1 MMNSH
6 NDAPELSFSPLQIG
20 ALVIRPEPIAIGETN
35 ETALTVFRANPG
47 LEAIPVMREGKIIG
61 VIPAQTMLE
70 TFDDTSARMRAW
82 LRELHLFVI
91 PARATVDAATF
102 ISILVDEYFA
112 GDPGKDA
119 VWFIL
124 EYNHEY
130 FGIVSLQNMLKHT
143 NSLRARDMAQA
154 REIQK
159 TLLEKAVIDDKRIK
173 LLFYNKMANAI
184 GGNFYQVFQIWK
196 GQYMVGCFDVAAQ
209 NISGS
214 IAAMALGA
222 CFETLVLSDYDGY
235 PERMTEFIN
244 TLALDVNPT
253 GLRIGAALFYID
265 FSTKT
270 VKIHNCGF
278 SPIHIFLPAGDK
290 QLSYKSVAPHMPP
303 LGLHKELDVDK
314 GQIVP
319 IQSGLRIAACTSGLP
334 NMTALSGQKYGE
346 KNAFNLIKT
355 LHRRDHRDIP
365 QAVAE
370 EIEQWLG
377 EAPLVD
383 DITLMDMRFV

>member
-1 MMNSH
+1 MSSQDN
-6 NDAPELSFSPLQIG
+6 APEITFSPLQIG
-20 ALVIRPEPIAIGETN
+20 TLVIRPEPIAIGETN
-35 ETALTVFRANPG
+35 ETALTVFRSNPG
-47 LEAIPVMREGKIIG
+47 LEAIPVMRDGKIIG
-61 VIPAQTMLE
+61 VIPARNMLE
-70 TFDDTSARMRAW
+70 TFDGVSARMRAW
-82 LRELHLFVI
+82 QRELHLFVI
-91 PARATVDAATF
+91 PARATVDATTF
-102 ISILVDEYFA
+102 ISTLVDEFFT

-124 EYNHEY
+124 EYNHAY
-130 FGIVSLQNMLKHT
+130 FGIVSLQNMLKYT
-143 NSLRARDMAQA
+143 NSLRSQDMAQA

-159 TLLEKAVIDDKRIK
+159 KLLEKAVIDDKRIK
-173 LLFYNKMANAI
+173 LLFYNKMANEI
-184 GGNFYQVFQIWK
+184 GGDFYQVFQIWK

-265 FSTKT
+265 FSTMT

-278 SPIHIFLPAGDK
+278 SPIHIFLPGGDK
-290 QLSYKSVAPHMPP
+290 QLSYKSVAPNMPS
-303 LGLHKELDVDK
+303 LGLYKELDVDK

-319 IQSGLRIAACTSGLP
+319 IKSGLRMVAYTNGLP
-334 NMTALSGQKYGE
+334 NMTALSGQRYGE
-346 KNAFNLIKT
+346 KNTFNLLKT

-365 QAVAE
+365 AAVDR

>member
-1 MMNSH
+1 MDPN
-6 NDAPELSFSPLQIG
+6 NKAPDISFSPLQVG
-20 ALVIRPEPIAIGETN
+20 TLVICPDPVPLGETN
-35 ETALTVFRANPG
+35 ETALTIFRSNPE
-47 LEAIPVMREGKIIG
+47 LEAIPVISEGKIIG
-61 VIPAQTMLE
+61 VIPARAMLE
-70 TFDDTSARMRAW
+70 TFDGVSARMRAW

-91 PARATVDAATF
+91 PARATVDATTF
-102 ISILVDEYFA
+102 ISTLMDEYFS

-124 EYNHEY
+124 EYNHTY
-130 FGIVSLQNMLKHT
+130 LGIVSLQNMLKYT
-143 NSLRARDMAQA
+143 NSLRAQDMAQA

-159 TLLEKAVIDDKRIK
+159 KLLAKAVIDDKRIK
-173 LLFYNKMANAI
+173 LLFYNKMANEI
-184 GGNFYQVFQIWK
+184 GGDFYQVFQIWK

-214 IAAMALGA
+214 MAAMALGA

-244 TLALDVNPT
+244 TLVRDVNPT
-253 GLRIGAALFYID
+253 GLRVGAVLFYID
-265 FSTKT
+265 FSTMT

-278 SPIHIFLPAGDK
+278 SPIHIFLPSDGNH
-290 QLSYKSVAPHMPP
+290 LSYKLVSPNMPP
-303 LGLHKELDVDK
+303 LGLNEELDVDK

-319 IQSGLRIAACTSGLP
+319 IKTGLRIATHTNGLP
-334 NMTALSGQKYGE
+334 NMTALSGEKFGE
-346 KNAFNLIKT
+346 KNAFNLLKT
-355 LHRRDHRDIP
+355 FHAHDHRDIP
-365 QAVAE
+365 ALMDT
-370 EIEQWLG
+370 EIDQWLG

>member
-1 MMNSH
+1 MSSQG
-6 NDAPELSFSPLQIG
+6 DTPEITFSPLQVG
-20 ALVIRPEPIAIGETN
+20 TLVIRPDPIAIGETN
-35 ETALTVFRANPG
+35 ETALTVFRANPD
-47 LEAIPVMREGKIIG
+47 LEAIPIERDGKIIG
-61 VIPAQTMLE
+61 VIPARNMLE
-70 TFDDTSARMRAW
+70 TFDDVSARMRAW

-91 PARATVDAATF
+91 PARATVDATTF
-102 ISILVDEYFA
+102 ISTLVDEYFA

-124 EYNHEY
+124 EYNHVY

-143 NSLRARDMAQA
+143 NSLRAQDMAQA

-159 TLLEKAVIDDKRIK
+159 KLLEKAVIDDKRIK
-173 LLFYNKMANAI
+173 LLFYNKMANEI
-184 GGNFYQVFQIWK
+184 GGDFYQVFQIWK

-214 IAAMALGA
+214 MAAMALGA

-244 TLALDVNPT
+244 TLVRDVNPT
-253 GLRIGAALFYID
+253 GLRIGAALFYLD
-265 FSTKT
+265 FSTMT

-278 SPIHIFLPAGDK
+278 SPIHIFLPGGDN
-290 QLSYKSVAPHMPP
+290 QLSYKPVAPNMPS
-303 LGLHKELDVDK
+303 LGLYEELDVDK

-319 IQSGLRIAACTSGLP
+319 IRSGLRIAAYTNGLP
-334 NMTALSGQKYGE
+334 NMAALSGQKYGE
-346 KNAFNLIKT
+346 KNALNLLKT
-355 LHRRDHRDIP
+355 LHRLDHRDIP
-365 QAVAE
+365 AAVAG

-383 DITLMDMRFV
+383 DITLMDMRFL

>member
-1 MMNSH
+1 MSSQG
-6 NDAPELSFSPLQIG
+6 DAPEITFSPLQVG
-20 ALVIRPEPIAIGETN
+20 ALVIRPDPIDIGETN

-47 LEAIPVMREGKIIG
+47 LEAIPIIREGKIIG
-61 VIPAQTMLE
+61 VIPARNMLE
-70 TFDDTSARMRAW
+70 TFDDASARMRAW
-82 LRELHLFVI
+82 LRELHLYVI
-91 PARATVDAATF
+91 PARATVDATTF
-102 ISILVDEYFA
+102 ISALVDEYFA

-124 EYNHEY
+124 EYNHAY
-130 FGIVSLQNMLKHT
+130 FGIVSLQNMLKYT
-143 NSLRARDMAQA
+143 NSLRAQDMAQA

-159 TLLEKAVIDDKRIK
+159 KLLAKAVIDDKRIK
-173 LLFYNKMANAI
+173 LLFYNKMANEI
-184 GGNFYQVFQIWK
+184 GGDFYQVFQIWK

-214 IAAMALGA
+214 IVAMALGA

-244 TLALDVNPT
+244 TLVRDVNPS

-265 FSTKT
+265 FSTMT

-290 QLSYKSVAPHMPP
+290 QLSYKIVAPNMPS
-303 LGLHKELDVDK
+303 LGLYEELNVDK

-319 IQSGLRIAACTSGLP
+319 IQSGLRIAAYTNGLL
-334 NMTALSGQKYGE
+334 NMTALSGRKYGE
-346 KNAFNLIKT
+346 ENAFKLLKT
-355 LHRRDHRDIP
+355 LYRRDHRDIP
-365 QAVAE
+365 PAMDR
-370 EIEQWLG
+370 EIVQWLG

-383 DITLMDMRFV
+383 DITLMDLRFV

>member
-1 MMNSH
+1 MGS
-6 NDAPELSFSPLQIG
+6 DDTPDIAFSPLQVG
-20 ALVIRPEPIAIGETN
+20 TLVIRPEPVAIGETN
-35 ETALTVFRANPG
+35 ETALTVFRANPD
-47 LEAIPVMREGKIIG
+47 LEALPVMREGKIIG
-61 VIPAQTMLE
+61 VIPAQNMLE

-91 PARATVDAATF
+91 PARATVDATTF
-102 ISILVDEYFA
+102 ISTLVDEYFA

-124 EYNHEY
+124 EYNHRY

-143 NSLRARDMAQA
+143 NSLRAQDMAQA

-159 TLLEKAVIDDKRIK
+159 TLLEKAVIDDKRLK
-173 LLFYNKMANAI
+173 LLFYNKMANEI
-184 GGNFYQVFQIWK
+184 GGDFYQVFQIWK

-214 IAAMALGA
+214 MAAMALGA

-244 TLALDVNPT
+244 TLTLDVNPT

-278 SPIHIFLPAGDK
+278 SPIHIFLPGGDK
-290 QLSYKSVAPHMPP
+290 QLSHKSVAPNMPP
-303 LGLHKELDVDK
+303 LGLHKELDVDR

-319 IQSGLRIAACTSGLP
+319 IQSGLRIAAHTNGLP
-334 NMTALSGQKYGE
+334 NMTALSGRKYGE
-346 KNAFNLIKT
+346 QNAFNLLKT

-365 QAVAE
+365 AALDR

-383 DITLMDMRFV
+383 DITLMDLRFV